1 MSTFK
6 SYLTGF
12 LLSIA
17 FTLGAYFA
25 VTNQLNSAL
34 PIILGLA
41 FLQLVVQIFFFLH
54 VHKGADR
61 IWNSTVLISTL
72 GVVFILIAGSIW
84 IMTHLNYHMTPMQM
98 QEHVIKDEGI
108 HK

>member
-1 MSTFK
+1 I
-6 SYLTGF
+6 GF
-12 LLSIA
+12 ILSVA
-17 FTLGAYFA
+17 LTLGAYFA
-25 VTNQLNSAL
+25 VVHKAQYAL
-34 PIILGLA
+34 AIILGLA
-41 FLQLVVQIFFFLH
+41 FLQLVVQIFYFLH

-84 IMTHLNYHMTPMQM
+84 IMTHLNYHMTPMQIE
-98 QEHVIKDEGI
+98 EHVINDEGI